1 MKRIVFL
8 MLFLPVLT
16 FAESLYSPT
25 WGFKVN
31 LPEGYEYTDGDGKD
45 QFSFTG
51 PGGAMFD
58 MVVYNGAFSS
68 IKEMAGSVTKKL
80 GNKGSVDYFKYKDKQ
95 AAIIELNFG
104 SSSGW
109 GLCVELPAGA
119 SAGKKG
125 TMLLALAYGPA
136 DNRDL
141 HLFHFSALDSIIP
154 SAGEQ
159 YYPGPVTEYS
169 YPRGKRKQVKLGS
182 SGITAAIFEND
193 AAAAQTLIEREFSIL
208 TTYLN
213 SPNQKEAWIRYYR
226 AIFRDSVDRVSDAVT
241 ALGKKWG
248 ADTLNGSS
256 GLTAP
261 AERAFAGK
269 ALAFVQGFK
278 YERNFKGA
286 DFVNLVS
293 AVTEGRGDCDS
304 RAMLWAIILANADI
318 PAAMMVSPQYSHAM
332 GLADI
337 DGTGARFE
345 LSGAKWLVAETTANV
360 EIGLIAEDV
369 SDPQY
374 WIGILF
380 E

>member
-1 MKRIVFL
+1 
-8 MLFLPVLT
+8 MLFFPVLI
-16 FAESLYSPT
+16 FSESLYSPT

-31 LPEGYEYTDGDGKD
+31 LPEGYEYINGDGKD

-51 PGGAMFD
+51 PDGAMFD

-68 IKEMAGSVTKKL
+68 IKEMAGDITKKL
-80 GNKGSVDYFKYKDKQ
+80 GNKGGIDYFKYKEKQ

-104 SSSGW
+104 SSTGW
-109 GLCVELPAGA
+109 GLCVELAAGA
-119 SAGKKG
+119 SSGKKG
-125 TMLLALAYGPA
+125 TMLLALAYGSA
-136 DNRDL
+136 DKSDQ

-154 SAGEQ
+154 SDEEQ
-159 YYPGPVTEYS
+159 YYPGPITEYS

-226 AIFRDSVDRVSDAVT
+226 VIFRDSVDRVTDAVT

-248 ADTLNGSS
+248 ADTLSS
-256 GLTAP
+256 GQ

-286 DFVNLVS
+286 DFLNLVS

-304 RAMLWAIILANADI
+304 RAMLWAIILSNAGI
-318 PAAMMVSPQYSHAM
+318 PASMMVSPHYSHAM
-332 GLADI
+332 GLAAI

-345 LSGAKWLVAETTANV
+345 HSGAKWLVAETTANV
-360 EIGLIAEDV
+360 DIGLIAEDV
-369 SDPQY
+369 SDPQH